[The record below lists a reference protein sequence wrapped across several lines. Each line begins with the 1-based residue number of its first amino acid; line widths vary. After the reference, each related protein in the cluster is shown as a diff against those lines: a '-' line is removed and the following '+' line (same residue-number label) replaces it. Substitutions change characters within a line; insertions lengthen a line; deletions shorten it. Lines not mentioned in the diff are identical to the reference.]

1 MGAQAKVRPERSPV
15 LQRIILH
22 GSTGVDKG
30 CGQSVFT
37 RHDFDGAEAQ
47 EHSFVLLCGKACA
60 EGEANGSGQG
70 KLTLRLP
77 LSNAARALQPCRA
90 SVDSSM
96 AAGSVPMPVFSNE
109 HSSISV
115 TPYDSR
121 TTPLMVSRSPTS
133 WSARGFQE

>member
-15 LQRIILH
+15 RQRIILH

-77 LSNAARALQPCRA
+77 LSNAARTAALQGVRGQLDGRRQRA
-90 SVDSSM
+90 H
-96 AAGSVPMPVFSNE
+96 AGLLERALLNLGHAV
-109 HSSISV
+109 
-115 TPYDSR
+115 
-121 TTPLMVSRSPTS
+121 
-133 WSARGFQE
+133 